1 MYACKSYSPIH
12 SIVSPF
18 RAGVDDVALL
28 WSAVAPGVMEGGMVD
43 REGCVGRSDE
53 IKEEENIQSAEEHN

>member
-1 MYACKSYSPIH
+1 MYACRSDSPIH

-18 RAGVDDVALL
+18 YAGVDDVALL
-28 WSAVAPGVMEGGMVD
+28 WSAVAPGVMEGGIVD
-43 REGCVGRSDE
+43 RVGCVGRSEE